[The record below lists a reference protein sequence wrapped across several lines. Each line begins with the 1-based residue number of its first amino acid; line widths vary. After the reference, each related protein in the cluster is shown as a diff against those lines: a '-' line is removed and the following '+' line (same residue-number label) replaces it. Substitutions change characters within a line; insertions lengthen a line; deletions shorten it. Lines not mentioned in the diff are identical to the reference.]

1 MNDEHPL
8 EQSLR
13 SHSAKL
19 EFEETERAAART
31 LIDLALAEDLADVGD
46 LTCGALIGEGERG
59 EVQVVSRQSGL
70 LAGVPV
76 AEMVL
81 GKLDPS
87 LRWTTQLP
95 DGSLL
100 QLGSVVAEVRGPWRS
115 LLTGER
121 TVLNFLTHLSGIA
134 TLTRAFV
141 DAVAGTQAKILD
153 TRKTLPGYRV
163 LEKYAVRAG
172 GGCNH
177 RMGLFDGILIK
188 DNHLAALTAARTDAG
203 IADATIADAIRQ
215 ARNSVPNDIPV
226 EVEVDSLEQLT
237 DALAG
242 SPDIVLLDNMDTVTL
257 RKAVELRNAT
267 SLGIQLEASGGVSLD
282 TVAEIAAT
290 GVERIS
296 IGALTHSAA
305 ALDLAFDWNPPI

>member
-100 QLGSVVAEVRGPWRS
+100 QPGSVVAKVRGPWRS

-188 DNHLAALTAARTDAG
+188 DNHLAALTAARTDAT
-203 IADATIADAIRQ
+203 IVDATIVDAIRQ
-215 ARNSVPNDIPV
+215 ARNSVPSDIPV

-242 SPDIVLLDNMDTVTL
+242 SPDMVLLDNMDTVTL

-267 SLGIQLEASGGVSLD
+267 ALGVQLEASGGISLD

>member
-100 QLGSVVAEVRGPWRS
+100 QPGSVVAEVRGPWRS

-177 RMGLFDGILIK
+177 RMGLFDWILIK

-203 IADATIADAIRQ
+203 IADTTIVDATIVDAIRQ

-242 SPDIVLLDNMDTVTL
+242 SPDMVLLDNMDTVTL
-257 RKAVELRNAT
+257 RKAVELRNAKA
-267 SLGIQLEASGGVSLD
+267 LGV
-282 TVAEIAAT
+282 
-290 GVERIS
+290 
-296 IGALTHSAA
+296 
-305 ALDLAFDWNPPI
+305 